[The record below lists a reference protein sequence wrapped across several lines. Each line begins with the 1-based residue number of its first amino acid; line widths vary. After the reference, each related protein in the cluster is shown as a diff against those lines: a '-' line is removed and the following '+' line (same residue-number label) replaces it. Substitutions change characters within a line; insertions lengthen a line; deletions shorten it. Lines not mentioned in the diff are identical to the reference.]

1 MSEMKNKVNL
11 SAYKKEMKD
20 VLERLVKTMP
30 AYKELR
36 FFVKCV
42 INHYLTDF
50 EKNNSDIVVIGS
62 NIPEELV
69 LVSGKMP
76 YWILGGSRV
85 SSMWADDIVPRDTDP
100 VSRSGLGSIVSGF
113 AENALILIPLVN
125 DSTRKL
131 AYILKSK
138 GLKVHTFHFPPVK
151 GAQTVLE
158 WRRQYEA
165 CREAVAKSI
174 GTLCVMVPAELVYAA
189 GAMPVRLCSG
199 SYTAYSIGDDYIPRD
214 ACPLVK
220 AVMGFGKIKALPAFD
235 NCSLLV
241 APVTCDCKK
250 KLAGTIDSVKD
261 TIPLHIPPLKKD
273 DADTEIFLK
282 ELYRLIPLLENVTG
296 KQVTAKSLA
305 EGINMVGNAQ
315 YEMSEF
321 LKYRRHDLSL
331 MSGTQVMAVMNAY
344 SYMPVNLWAE
354 QMHRLNEELKLRLS
368 QGRFVSRKNQP
379 RILVTGS
386 PIAFPNIKV
395 PLLIEEMGGVLAADE
410 TCMGE
415 RGLYDPVSVIDASF
429 DGMMRS
435 LASRYTKPCTCPV
448 FVDNSQRIY
457 RIKQMIKE
465 HKIHLP
471 CAAWLPGV

>member
-1 MSEMKNKVNL
+1 MADQNGINERQRELFIRKSTRVAASYLNRAKELSELPDAAKPFF
-11 SAYKKEMKD
+11 D
-20 VLERLVKTMP
+20 VLENTYVNNVKEITRLENTSLSDFTHCGT
-30 AYKELR
+30 ELL
-36 FFVKCV
+36 
-42 INHYLTDF
+42 HMA
-50 EKNNSDIVVIGS
+50 DIQK
-62 NIPEELV
+62 PE
-69 LVSGKMP
+69 GM
-76 YWILGGSRV
+76 
-85 SSMWADDIVPRDTDP
+85 
-100 VSRSGLGSIVSGF
+100 
-113 AENALILIPLVN
+113 
-125 DSTRKL
+125 
-131 AYILKSK
+131 
-138 GLKVHTFHFPPVK
+138 
-151 GAQTVLE
+151 
-158 WRRQYEA
+158 
-165 CREAVAKSI
+165 KSI

-296 KQVTAKSLA
+296 EQVTAKSLA

-321 LKYRRHDLSL
+321 LKYRRHDLPL

-344 SYMPVNLWAE
+344 SYMPVNLWTE
-354 QMHRLNEELKLRLS
+354 QMHRLNEEMKLRLS

-379 RILVTGS
+379 RVLLTGS

-465 HKIHLP
+465 HKIQ
-471 CAAWLPGV
+471 GVIYHVLRGCLVYDYEYQLMEEAMGKMDIPIIRVESDYNEEDVEQLRIRIEAFIELIKMRTSA

>member
-1 MSEMKNKVNL
+1 MAEQNGISGRQHELFIRKSTRVAASYLKRAKVLSEMPDAAKPFF
-11 SAYKKEMKD
+11 D
-20 VLERLVKTMP
+20 VLENVYIKLVDIQKP
-30 AYKELR
+30 KE
-36 FFVKCV
+36 
-42 INHYLTDF
+42 
-50 EKNNSDIVVIGS
+50 
-62 NIPEELV
+62 
-69 LVSGKMP
+69 M
-76 YWILGGSRV
+76 
-85 SSMWADDIVPRDTDP
+85 
-100 VSRSGLGSIVSGF
+100 
-113 AENALILIPLVN
+113 
-125 DSTRKL
+125 
-131 AYILKSK
+131 
-138 GLKVHTFHFPPVK
+138 
-151 GAQTVLE
+151 
-158 WRRQYEA
+158 
-165 CREAVAKSI
+165 KSI
-174 GTLCVMVPAELVYAA
+174 GTLCIMVPAELVYAA

-235 NCSLLV
+235 NCSLLI

-250 KLAGTIDSVKD
+250 KLAGVIGSVKN

-273 DADTEIFLK
+273 DADTEVFLQ
-282 ELYRLIPLLENVTG
+282 ELYRLISILEKETG
-296 KQVTAKSLA
+296 RQVTAKSLA

-321 LKYRRHDLSL
+321 LKYRRHAPAL
-331 MSGTQVMAVMNAY
+331 MSGTQVMLVMNAY
-344 SYMPVNLWAE
+344 SYMPVNMWTE
-354 QMHRLNEELKLRLS
+354 QMHRLNEEMKLRLE
-368 QGRFVSRKNQP
+368 QEYFVNRKNQP

-386 PIAFPNIKV
+386 PIAFPNIKI

-435 LASRYTKPCTCPV
+435 LAFRYTKPCTCPV

-465 HKIHLP
+465 NKIQ
-471 CAAWLPGV
+471 GVIYHVLRGCLVYDYEYQIMEEAMGKIDIPIIRVESDYNEEDVEQLRIRIEAFVELIKLKGMNHSGTVKKERL

>member
-1 MSEMKNKVNL
+1 MADQNGINERQRELFIRKSTRVAASYLKRAKELSELPDAAKPFF
-11 SAYKKEMKD
+11 D
-20 VLERLVKTMP
+20 VLENTYV
-30 AYKELR
+30 
-36 FFVKCV
+36 
-42 INHYLTDF
+42 
-50 EKNNSDIVVIGS
+50 
-62 NIPEELV
+62 
-69 LVSGKMP
+69 
-76 YWILGGSRV
+76 
-85 SSMWADDIVPRDTDP
+85 
-100 VSRSGLGSIVSGF
+100 
-113 AENALILIPLVN
+113 
-125 DSTRKL
+125 KL
-131 AYILKSK
+131 ADIQK
-138 GLKVHTFHFPPVK
+138 T
-151 GAQTVLE
+151 E
-158 WRRQYEA
+158 DR
-165 CREAVAKSI
+165 KSI

-199 SYTAYSIGDDYIPRD
+199 SYTAYSIGYDYISRD

-235 NCSLLV
+235 KCSLLV

-282 ELYRLIPLLENVTG
+282 ELYRLISLLENVTG

-354 QMHRLNEELKLRLS
+354 QMHRLNEEMKLRLS

-465 HKIHLP
+465 HKIQ
-471 CAAWLPGV
+471 GVIYHVLRGCLVYDYEYQLMEEAMGKMDIPIIRVESDYNEEDVEQLRIRIEAFIELIKMRTSA

>member
-1 MSEMKNKVNL
+1 MADQNGINERQRELFIRKSTRVAASYLKRAKELSELPDAAKPFF
-11 SAYKKEMKD
+11 D
-20 VLERLVKTMP
+20 VLENTYV
-30 AYKELR
+30 
-36 FFVKCV
+36 
-42 INHYLTDF
+42 
-50 EKNNSDIVVIGS
+50 
-62 NIPEELV
+62 
-69 LVSGKMP
+69 
-76 YWILGGSRV
+76 
-85 SSMWADDIVPRDTDP
+85 
-100 VSRSGLGSIVSGF
+100 
-113 AENALILIPLVN
+113 
-125 DSTRKL
+125 KL
-131 AYILKSK
+131 ADIQK
-138 GLKVHTFHFPPVK
+138 T
-151 GAQTVLE
+151 E
-158 WRRQYEA
+158 ER
-165 CREAVAKSI
+165 KSI

-282 ELYRLIPLLENVTG
+282 ELYRLIPMLENVTG

-321 LKYRRHDLSL
+321 LKYRRHDLAL

-354 QMHRLNEELKLRLS
+354 QMHRLNEEMKLRLS

-415 RGLYDPVSVIDASF
+415 RGLYDPVSVIDAGF

-465 HKIHLP
+465 HKIQ
-471 CAAWLPGV
+471 GVIYHVLRGCLVYDYEYQLMEEAMGKMDIPIIRVESDYNEEDVEQLRIRIEAFIELIKMRTSA

>member
-1 MSEMKNKVNL
+1 MADQNGINERQRELFIRKSTRVAASYLKRAKELSELPDAAKPFF
-11 SAYKKEMKD
+11 D
-20 VLERLVKTMP
+20 VLENTYV
-30 AYKELR
+30 
-36 FFVKCV
+36 
-42 INHYLTDF
+42 
-50 EKNNSDIVVIGS
+50 
-62 NIPEELV
+62 
-69 LVSGKMP
+69 
-76 YWILGGSRV
+76 
-85 SSMWADDIVPRDTDP
+85 
-100 VSRSGLGSIVSGF
+100 
-113 AENALILIPLVN
+113 
-125 DSTRKL
+125 KL
-131 AYILKSK
+131 ADIQK
-138 GLKVHTFHFPPVK
+138 T
-151 GAQTVLE
+151 E
-158 WRRQYEA
+158 DR
-165 CREAVAKSI
+165 KSI

-354 QMHRLNEELKLRLS
+354 QMHRLNEEMKLRLS

-465 HKIHLP
+465 HKIQ
-471 CAAWLPGV
+471 GVIYHVLRGCLVYDYEYQLMEEAMGKMDIPIIRVESDYNEEDVEQLRIRIEAFIELIKLKELKKEA

>member
-1 MSEMKNKVNL
+1 MADQNGINERQRELFIRKSTRVAAAYLKRAKELSELPDAAKPFF
-11 SAYKKEMKD
+11 E
-20 VLERLVKTMP
+20 VLENTYVKL
-30 AYKELR
+30 A
-36 FFVKCV
+36 
-42 INHYLTDF
+42 
-50 EKNNSDIVVIGS
+50 DIQK
-62 NIPEELV
+62 PEE
-69 LVSGKMP
+69 
-76 YWILGGSRV
+76 R
-85 SSMWADDIVPRDTDP
+85 
-100 VSRSGLGSIVSGF
+100 
-113 AENALILIPLVN
+113 
-125 DSTRKL
+125 
-131 AYILKSK
+131 
-138 GLKVHTFHFPPVK
+138 
-151 GAQTVLE
+151 
-158 WRRQYEA
+158 
-165 CREAVAKSI
+165 KSI

-220 AVMGFGKIKALPAFD
+220 TVMGFGKIKALPAFD

-241 APVTCDCKK
+241 APVTCDYKK

-282 ELYRLIPLLENVTG
+282 ELYSLIPLLENVTG
-296 KQVTAKSLA
+296 EQVTAKSLA

-344 SYMPVNLWAE
+344 SYMPVNLWAK
-354 QMHRLNEELKLRLS
+354 QMHRLNEEMKLRLS

-415 RGLYDPVSVIDASF
+415 RGLYDPVSVIDVVSF
-429 DGMMRS
+429 
-435 LASRYTKPCTCPV
+435 
-448 FVDNSQRIY
+448 
-457 RIKQMIKE
+457 
-465 HKIHLP
+465 
-471 CAAWLPGV
+471 

>member
-1 MSEMKNKVNL
+1 MADQNGINERQRELFIRKSTRVAASYLKRAKELSELPDAAKPFF
-11 SAYKKEMKD
+11 D
-20 VLERLVKTMP
+20 VLENTYVNNVKEITKLENTSP
-30 AYKELR
+30 SDFTHCGTELLR
-36 FFVKCV
+36 MA
-42 INHYLTDF
+42 
-50 EKNNSDIVVIGS
+50 DIQKT
-62 NIPEELV
+62 ED
-69 LVSGKMP
+69 
-76 YWILGGSRV
+76 R
-85 SSMWADDIVPRDTDP
+85 
-100 VSRSGLGSIVSGF
+100 
-113 AENALILIPLVN
+113 
-125 DSTRKL
+125 
-131 AYILKSK
+131 
-138 GLKVHTFHFPPVK
+138 
-151 GAQTVLE
+151 
-158 WRRQYEA
+158 
-165 CREAVAKSI
+165 KSI

-241 APVTCDCKK
+241 VPVTCDCKK

-261 TIPLHIPPLKKD
+261 TISLHIPPLKKD

-379 RILVTGS
+379 RVLVTGS

>member
-1 MSEMKNKVNL
+1 MADQNGINERQRELFIRKSTRVAASYLKRAKELSELPDAAKPFF
-11 SAYKKEMKD
+11 D
-20 VLERLVKTMP
+20 VLENTYV
-30 AYKELR
+30 
-36 FFVKCV
+36 
-42 INHYLTDF
+42 
-50 EKNNSDIVVIGS
+50 
-62 NIPEELV
+62 
-69 LVSGKMP
+69 
-76 YWILGGSRV
+76 
-85 SSMWADDIVPRDTDP
+85 
-100 VSRSGLGSIVSGF
+100 
-113 AENALILIPLVN
+113 
-125 DSTRKL
+125 KL
-131 AYILKSK
+131 ADIQK
-138 GLKVHTFHFPPVK
+138 T
-151 GAQTVLE
+151 E
-158 WRRQYEA
+158 DR
-165 CREAVAKSI
+165 KSI

-296 KQVTAKSLA
+296 EQVTAKSLA

-331 MSGTQVMAVMNAY
+331 MSGTQVMSVMNAY

-465 HKIHLP
+465 HKIQ
-471 CAAWLPGV
+471 GVIYHVLRGCLVYDYEYQLMEEAMGKMDIPIIRVESDYNEEDVEQLRIRIEAFIELIKMRTSA

>member
-1 MSEMKNKVNL
+1 MADQNGINERQRELFIRKSTRVAASYLKRVKELSELPDAAKPFF
-11 SAYKKEMKD
+11 D
-20 VLERLVKTMP
+20 VLENTYV
-30 AYKELR
+30 
-36 FFVKCV
+36 
-42 INHYLTDF
+42 
-50 EKNNSDIVVIGS
+50 
-62 NIPEELV
+62 
-69 LVSGKMP
+69 
-76 YWILGGSRV
+76 
-85 SSMWADDIVPRDTDP
+85 
-100 VSRSGLGSIVSGF
+100 
-113 AENALILIPLVN
+113 
-125 DSTRKL
+125 KL
-131 AYILKSK
+131 ADIQK
-138 GLKVHTFHFPPVK
+138 T
-151 GAQTVLE
+151 E
-158 WRRQYEA
+158 DR
-165 CREAVAKSI
+165 KSI

-344 SYMPVNLWAE
+344 SYMPVNLWAK
-354 QMHRLNEELKLRLS
+354 QMHRLNEEMKLRLS

-465 HKIHLP
+465 HKIQ
-471 CAAWLPGV
+471 GVIYHVLRGCLVYDYEYQLMEEAMGKMDIPIIRVESDYNEEDVEQLRIRIEAFIELIKLKELKKEA

>member
-1 MSEMKNKVNL
+1 MADQNGINERQRELFIRKSTRVAAAYLKRAKELSELPDAAKPFF
-11 SAYKKEMKD
+11 D
-20 VLERLVKTMP
+20 VLENTYV
-30 AYKELR
+30 
-36 FFVKCV
+36 
-42 INHYLTDF
+42 
-50 EKNNSDIVVIGS
+50 
-62 NIPEELV
+62 
-69 LVSGKMP
+69 
-76 YWILGGSRV
+76 
-85 SSMWADDIVPRDTDP
+85 
-100 VSRSGLGSIVSGF
+100 
-113 AENALILIPLVN
+113 
-125 DSTRKL
+125 KL
-131 AYILKSK
+131 ADIQK
-138 GLKVHTFHFPPVK
+138 T
-151 GAQTVLE
+151 E
-158 WRRQYEA
+158 DR
-165 CREAVAKSI
+165 KSI

-241 APVTCDCKK
+241 VPVTCDCKK

-354 QMHRLNEELKLRLS
+354 QMHRLNEEMKLRLS

-465 HKIHLP
+465 HKIQ
-471 CAAWLPGV
+471 GVIYHVLRGCLVYDYEYQLMEEAMGKMDIPIIRVESDYNEEDVEQLRIRIEAFIELIKLKELKKEA

>member
-1 MSEMKNKVNL
+1 MSESSEINGRQRELFIRKSTRVAASYLKRAKAL
-11 SAYKKEMKD
+11 SEMPDAAKPFFD
-20 VLERLVKTMP
+20 VLENTYV
-30 AYKELR
+30 
-36 FFVKCV
+36 
-42 INHYLTDF
+42 
-50 EKNNSDIVVIGS
+50 
-62 NIPEELV
+62 
-69 LVSGKMP
+69 
-76 YWILGGSRV
+76 
-85 SSMWADDIVPRDTDP
+85 
-100 VSRSGLGSIVSGF
+100 
-113 AENALILIPLVN
+113 
-125 DSTRKL
+125 KL
-131 AYILKSK
+131 ADIQK
-138 GLKVHTFHFPPVK
+138 P
-151 GAQTVLE
+151 E
-158 WRRQYEA
+158 DM
-165 CREAVAKSI
+165 KSI

-250 KLAGTIDSVKD
+250 KLAGVIDSVKD

-273 DADTEIFLK
+273 DADTEVFLK
-282 ELYRLIPLLENVTG
+282 ELYRLIPLLEKETG

-321 LKYRRHDLSL
+321 LKYRRHDPAL
-331 MSGTQVMAVMNAY
+331 MSGTQVMSVMNAY
-344 SYMPVNLWAE
+344 SYMPVNMWAK
-354 QMHRLNEELKLRLS
+354 QMHRLNEELKLRLG
-368 QGRFVSRKNQP
+368 QGHFVSRKNQP

-457 RIKQMIKE
+457 RIKQMIKDN
-465 HKIHLP
+465 KIQ
-471 CAAWLPGV
+471 GVIYHVLRGCLVYDYEYQLMEDAMGKMDIPIIRVESDYNEEDVEQLRIRIEAFIELIKLKELKKEA

>member
-1 MSEMKNKVNL
+1 MADQNGINERQRELFIRKSTRVAASYLKRAKELSELPDAAKPFF
-11 SAYKKEMKD
+11 D
-20 VLERLVKTMP
+20 VLENTYVKL
-30 AYKELR
+30 A
-36 FFVKCV
+36 
-42 INHYLTDF
+42 
-50 EKNNSDIVVIGS
+50 DIQK
-62 NIPEELV
+62 PEE
-69 LVSGKMP
+69 
-76 YWILGGSRV
+76 R
-85 SSMWADDIVPRDTDP
+85 
-100 VSRSGLGSIVSGF
+100 
-113 AENALILIPLVN
+113 
-125 DSTRKL
+125 
-131 AYILKSK
+131 
-138 GLKVHTFHFPPVK
+138 
-151 GAQTVLE
+151 
-158 WRRQYEA
+158 
-165 CREAVAKSI
+165 KSI

-344 SYMPVNLWAE
+344 SYMPVNLWAK
-354 QMHRLNEELKLRLS
+354 QMHRLNEEMKLRLS

-435 LASRYTKPCTCPV
+435 LASRYTKPYTCPV

-465 HKIHLP
+465 HKIQ
-471 CAAWLPGV
+471 GVIYHVLRGCLVYDYEYQLMEEAMGKMDIPIIRVESDYNEEDVEQLRIRIEAFIELIKLKELKKEA

>member
-1 MSEMKNKVNL
+1 MADQNGINERQRELFIRKSTRVAASYLKRAKELSELPDAAKPFF
-11 SAYKKEMKD
+11 E
-20 VLERLVKTMP
+20 VLENTYV
-30 AYKELR
+30 
-36 FFVKCV
+36 
-42 INHYLTDF
+42 
-50 EKNNSDIVVIGS
+50 
-62 NIPEELV
+62 
-69 LVSGKMP
+69 
-76 YWILGGSRV
+76 
-85 SSMWADDIVPRDTDP
+85 
-100 VSRSGLGSIVSGF
+100 
-113 AENALILIPLVN
+113 
-125 DSTRKL
+125 KL
-131 AYILKSK
+131 ADIQK
-138 GLKVHTFHFPPVK
+138 T
-151 GAQTVLE
+151 E
-158 WRRQYEA
+158 DR
-165 CREAVAKSI
+165 KSI

-296 KQVTAKSLA
+296 EQVTAKSLA

-354 QMHRLNEELKLRLS
+354 QMHRLNEEMKLRLS

-379 RILVTGS
+379 RVLVTGS

-465 HKIHLP
+465 HKIQ
-471 CAAWLPGV
+471 GVIYHVLRGCLVYDYEYQLMEDAMGKMDIPIIRVESDYNEEDVEQLRIRIEAFIELIKMRTSA

>member
-1 MSEMKNKVNL
+1 MAEQNEGKGRQRELFIRKSARVAASYLKRAKELSEMPDAAKPFF
-11 SAYKKEMKD
+11 D
-20 VLERLVKTMP
+20 VLENTYVKL
-30 AYKELR
+30 E
-36 FFVKCV
+36 
-42 INHYLTDF
+42 
-50 EKNNSDIVVIGS
+50 DI
-62 NIPEELV
+62 
-69 LVSGKMP
+69 
-76 YWILGGSRV
+76 
-85 SSMWADDIVPRDTDP
+85 
-100 VSRSGLGSIVSGF
+100 
-113 AENALILIPLVN
+113 
-125 DSTRKL
+125 RK
-131 AYILKSK
+131 
-138 GLKVHTFHFPPVK
+138 T
-151 GAQTVLE
+151 E
-158 WRRQYEA
+158 DM
-165 CREAVAKSI
+165 KSI
-174 GTLCVMVPAELVYAA
+174 GTLCVMVPSELVYAA

-220 AVMGFGKIKALPAFD
+220 AVMGFGKIKALPVFD

-250 KLAGTIDSVKD
+250 KLAGVIGSVKN
-261 TIPLHIPPLKKD
+261 TVPLHVPPLKKD
-273 DADTEIFLK
+273 DADTEVFLK
-282 ELYRLIPLLENVTG
+282 ELYRLIPILEEETG
-296 KQVTAKSLA
+296 RQITAKSLA

-368 QGRFVSRKNQP
+368 QGHFVSRKNQP

-386 PIAFPNIKV
+386 PVAFPNIKV

-457 RIKQMIKE
+457 RIRQMIKDS
-465 HKIHLP
+465 KIQ
-471 CAAWLPGV
+471 GVIYHVLRGCLVYDYEYQLMEEEMGKMDIPIIRVESDYNEEDVEQLRIRIEAFIELIKLKELKKEA

>member
-1 MSEMKNKVNL
+1 MAEPNEINGRQRELFIRKSTRVAASYLKRAKAVFEMPHAAKPFF
-11 SAYKKEMKD
+11 D
-20 VLERLVKTMP
+20 VLENTYVNSVKEITKLENTSP
-30 AYKELR
+30 S
-36 FFVKCV
+36 
-42 INHYLTDF
+42 DF
-50 EKNNSDIVVIGS
+50 GLHTADIQ
-62 NIPEELV
+62 
-69 LVSGKMP
+69 
-76 YWILGGSRV
+76 
-85 SSMWADDIVPRDTDP
+85 
-100 VSRSGLGSIVSGF
+100 
-113 AENALILIPLVN
+113 
-125 DSTRKL
+125 KL
-131 AYILKSK
+131 
-138 GLKVHTFHFPPVK
+138 
-151 GAQTVLE
+151 E
-158 WRRQYEA
+158 DM
-165 CREAVAKSI
+165 KSI

-235 NCSLLV
+235 SCSLLV

-250 KLAGTIDSVKD
+250 KLAGVIDSVVN
-261 TIPLHIPPLKKD
+261 TIPLHVPPLKKD
-273 DADTEIFLK
+273 DADTEVFLQ
-282 ELYRLIPLLENVTG
+282 ELYRLIPILENETG
-296 KQVTAKSLA
+296 RQVTAKSLA

-321 LKYRRHDLSL
+321 LKYRKHAPAL

-344 SYMPVNLWAE
+344 SYMPANMWAE
-354 QMHRLNEELKLRLS
+354 QMHRLNEEMKLRLE
-368 QGRFVSRKNQP
+368 QGHFVSRKNQP

-429 DGMMRS
+429 DGMMRA

-457 RIKQMIKE
+457 RIRQMIRENKIQGVIYHVLRGCLVYDYEYQLMEEAMGKMDIPIIRVESDYNEEDVEQLRIRMEAFIELIKLKE
-465 HKIHLP
+465 LKKE
-471 CAAWLPGV
+471 A

>member
-1 MSEMKNKVNL
+1 MADQNGINERQRELFIRKSTRVAASYLKRVKELSELPDAAKPFF
-11 SAYKKEMKD
+11 D
-20 VLERLVKTMP
+20 VLENTYV
-30 AYKELR
+30 
-36 FFVKCV
+36 
-42 INHYLTDF
+42 
-50 EKNNSDIVVIGS
+50 
-62 NIPEELV
+62 
-69 LVSGKMP
+69 
-76 YWILGGSRV
+76 
-85 SSMWADDIVPRDTDP
+85 
-100 VSRSGLGSIVSGF
+100 
-113 AENALILIPLVN
+113 
-125 DSTRKL
+125 KL
-131 AYILKSK
+131 ADIQK
-138 GLKVHTFHFPPVK
+138 T
-151 GAQTVLE
+151 E
-158 WRRQYEA
+158 DR
-165 CREAVAKSI
+165 KSI

-344 SYMPVNLWAE
+344 SYMPVNLWAK
-354 QMHRLNEELKLRLS
+354 QMHRLNEEMKLRLS

-465 HKIHLP
+465 HKIQ
-471 CAAWLPGV
+471 GVIYHVLRGCLVYDYEYQLMEEAMGKMDIPIIRVESDYNEEDVEQLRIRIEAFIELIKMRTSA

>member
-1 MSEMKNKVNL
+1 MAEQNGINERQRELFIRKSTRVAASYLKRAKELSELPDAAKPFF
-11 SAYKKEMKD
+11 D
-20 VLERLVKTMP
+20 VLENTYV
-30 AYKELR
+30 
-36 FFVKCV
+36 
-42 INHYLTDF
+42 
-50 EKNNSDIVVIGS
+50 
-62 NIPEELV
+62 
-69 LVSGKMP
+69 
-76 YWILGGSRV
+76 
-85 SSMWADDIVPRDTDP
+85 
-100 VSRSGLGSIVSGF
+100 
-113 AENALILIPLVN
+113 
-125 DSTRKL
+125 KL
-131 AYILKSK
+131 ADIQKPEDMKS
-138 GLKVHTFHFPPVK
+138 V
-151 GAQTVLE
+151 
-158 WRRQYEA
+158 
-165 CREAVAKSI
+165 

-199 SYTAYSIGDDYIPRD
+199 SYTAYSIGDDHIPRD

-250 KLAGTIDSVKD
+250 KLAGVIGSVKN
-261 TIPLHIPPLKKD
+261 TVPLHVPPLKKD
-273 DADTEIFLK
+273 DADTEVFLK
-282 ELYRLIPLLENVTG
+282 ELYRLVPLLEKETR
-296 KQVTAKSLA
+296 KQVTTKSLA

-331 MSGTQVMAVMNAY
+331 MSGTQVMSVMNAY
-344 SYMPVNLWAE
+344 SYMPANMWAE

-368 QGRFVSRKNQP
+368 QGHFVSRKNQP

-435 LASRYTKPCTCPV
+435 LALRYTKPCTCPV

-457 RIKQMIKE
+457 RIKQMIKD
-465 HKIHLP
+465 HKIQ
-471 CAAWLPGV
+471 GVIYHVLRGCLVYDYEYQLMEEAMGKMDIPIIRVESDYNEEDVEQLRIRIEAFIELIKLKELKKEA

>member
-1 MSEMKNKVNL
+1 MADQNGINERQRELFIRKSTRVAASYLKRVKELSELPDAAKPFF
-11 SAYKKEMKD
+11 D
-20 VLERLVKTMP
+20 VLENTYV
-30 AYKELR
+30 
-36 FFVKCV
+36 
-42 INHYLTDF
+42 
-50 EKNNSDIVVIGS
+50 
-62 NIPEELV
+62 
-69 LVSGKMP
+69 
-76 YWILGGSRV
+76 
-85 SSMWADDIVPRDTDP
+85 
-100 VSRSGLGSIVSGF
+100 
-113 AENALILIPLVN
+113 
-125 DSTRKL
+125 KL
-131 AYILKSK
+131 ADIQK
-138 GLKVHTFHFPPVK
+138 T
-151 GAQTVLE
+151 E
-158 WRRQYEA
+158 DR
-165 CREAVAKSI
+165 KSI

-282 ELYRLIPLLENVTG
+282 ELYRLIPLLENVTV

-344 SYMPVNLWAE
+344 SYMPVNLWAK
-354 QMHRLNEELKLRLS
+354 QMHRLNEEMKLRLS

-465 HKIHLP
+465 HKIQ
-471 CAAWLPGV
+471 GVIYHVLRGCLVYDYEYQLMEEAMGKMDIPIIRVESDYNEEDVEQLRIRIEAFIELIKMRTSA

>member
-1 MSEMKNKVNL
+1 MADQNGINERQRELFIRKSTRVAASYLKRAKELSELPDAAKPFF
-11 SAYKKEMKD
+11 E
-20 VLERLVKTMP
+20 VLENTYVKL
-30 AYKELR
+30 A
-36 FFVKCV
+36 
-42 INHYLTDF
+42 
-50 EKNNSDIVVIGS
+50 DIQK
-62 NIPEELV
+62 PEE
-69 LVSGKMP
+69 
-76 YWILGGSRV
+76 R
-85 SSMWADDIVPRDTDP
+85 
-100 VSRSGLGSIVSGF
+100 
-113 AENALILIPLVN
+113 
-125 DSTRKL
+125 
-131 AYILKSK
+131 
-138 GLKVHTFHFPPVK
+138 
-151 GAQTVLE
+151 
-158 WRRQYEA
+158 
-165 CREAVAKSI
+165 KSI

-296 KQVTAKSLA
+296 EQVTAKSLA

-354 QMHRLNEELKLRLS
+354 QMHRLNEEMKLRLS
-368 QGRFVSRKNQP
+368 QGRFVSRKNQS

-465 HKIHLP
+465 HKIQ
-471 CAAWLPGV
+471 GVIYHVLRGCLVYDYEYQLMEDAMGKMDIPIIRVESDYNEEDVEQLRIRIEAFIELIKMRTSA